1 MNEDFNKYIEE
12 FKLLPL
18 NEKQKIV
25 EDQSKQLLGFIE
37 KLKNDLNIKDE
48 LIFNKEILNTSTS
61 EDFAE
66 AMLVYITMIQESFAK
81 YVDYISNIIYKEEE

>member
-1 MNEDFNKYIEE
+1 MNEDFNKYIEG

-61 EDFAE
+61 DDFAE

>member
-1 MNEDFNKYIEE
+1 MNENFNKYIEE

-25 EDQSKQLLGFIE
+25 EEQSKQLLGFIE
-37 KLKNDLNIKDE
+37 KLKIDLNIKDE
-48 LIFNKEILNTSTS
+48 LIFSKEILNTITAD
-61 EDFAE
+61 DFAE

-81 YVDYISNIIYKEEE
+81 YVDNISNIIYKEEE